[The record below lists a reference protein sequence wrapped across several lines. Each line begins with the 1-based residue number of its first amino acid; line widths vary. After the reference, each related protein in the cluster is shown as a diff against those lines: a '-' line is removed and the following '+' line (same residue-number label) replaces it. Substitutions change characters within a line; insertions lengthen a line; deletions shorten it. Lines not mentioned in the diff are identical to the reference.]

1 MLQYKVKI
9 KKKKK
14 KVPAHKKCL
23 RKVNVR
29 DCSNSQ
35 SQRTDLEE
43 ARNRDIVRQVGSE
56 DHITKFFKIS
66 GYQNPVFFC
75 FS

>member
-1 MLQYKVKI
+1 M
-9 KKKKK
+9 
-14 KVPAHKKCL
+14 